1 VFSLT
6 ERDAELSIPRV
17 DGMSEVDTH
26 SGRNLVVGVVGPTAA
41 GKSSLAISLAKSFD
55 GEVISCDALQ
65 VYRKLDIGTG
75 KLRDEEQKQI
85 PHHLMDRVNP
95 DQEYCAAD
103 YLREV
108 VPLVEDLN
116 RLGKLPLVVGGTGL
130 YLRALRKGLFEG
142 PGRTPELRSRI
153 DQIARR
159 RGSPFVH
166 RMLARL
172 DASAAERI
180 HPNDLMRSVRALEV
194 IFQTRTAMSEMM
206 LRRRSLLESFR
217 FVIVG
222 LAPPRKALAE
232 RIERRVAEMFE
243 EGFVTE
249 VESLL
254 KEYGS
259 TVPAFKA
266 IGYRE
271 IASYLSGEI
280 SVEQARALIVKAT
293 TKYAKRQMTWFR
305 REEGVVWF
313 EGWGDDPETDRAVRE
328 HVDVEINKKCSIG
341 EETLYAETAS

>member
-1 VFSLT
+1 
-6 ERDAELSIPRV
+6 
-17 DGMSEVDTH
+17 MSEVDTH
-26 SGRNLVVGVVGPTAA
+26 RGKNLIVGVVGPTGT

-55 GEVISCDALQ
+55 GEVIGCDALQ
-65 VYRKLDIGTG
+65 VYRKLNIGTG
-75 KLRDEEQKQI
+75 KLSDEEQAGI
-85 PHHLMDRVNP
+85 PHHLMDRVEP
-95 DQEYCAAD
+95 DQEFCAAD
-103 YLREV
+103 YVREV
-108 VPLVEDLN
+108 FPLVESLN
-116 RLGKLPLVVGGTGL
+116 RRGKLPLVVGGTGL

-153 DQIARR
+153 DRIAHR

-180 HPNDLMRSVRALEV
+180 HPNDLVRSVRALEV
-194 IFQTRTAMSEMM
+194 IFQARTAMSEMM
-206 LRRRSLLESFR
+206 LRRRSPLESFR

-222 LAPPRKALAE
+222 LAPPRKALVE
-232 RIERRVAEMFE
+232 RIGRRVGEMFE
-243 EGFVTE
+243 DGFIAE

-254 KEYGS
+254 NEYGS

-271 IASYLSGEI
+271 IVSYLAGEI
-280 SVEQARALIVKAT
+280 SLAEARALTIKAT

-328 HVDVEINKKCSIG
+328 HLDVEINEKCSIG